1 MKLAWLTSLALI
13 AFAANSILT
22 RAALNA
28 GGMNAMLFATIRVAS
43 GAAILLALL
52 SLRKRHGSTL
62 ALGSWTG
69 ALWLFLYVVPFSLAY
84 QSLST
89 GTGAL
94 ILFGMV
100 QVTMIMAGYRA
111 GERPKTL
118 KWGGMTLAALG
129 LILLVFPGVSAPPI
143 WGATLMAGAGVSWGL
158 YSLLGRRASHP
169 LSATAG
175 NMLRA
180 LPATVLVTL
189 LVRLPE
195 SAEKLSY
202 SYLGVLCAVLS
213 GAVMS
218 GIGYA
223 IWYAVLPV
231 LRATTAATLQL
242 TVPVIA
248 ALGGVLFLSEP
259 ISLRLF
265 VASWMILGGAFL
277 AIIVGNHDSAH
288 ST

>member
-1 MKLAWLTSLALI
+1 MKVAGLTSLALI

-43 GAAILLALL
+43 GAAMLLALL
-52 SLRKRHGSTL
+52 SLRKRPGSSL
-62 ALGSWTG
+62 GLGSWTG
-69 ALWLFLYVVPFSLAY
+69 AFWLFLYVVPFSLAY
-84 QSLST
+84 RSLST

-100 QVTMIMAGYRA
+100 QVTMIVAGYRA
-111 GERPKTL
+111 GERPKL
-118 KWGGMTLAALG
+118 FKWGGMTLAALG
-129 LILLVFPGVSAPPI
+129 LILLVLPGVSAPPLG
-143 WGATLMAGAGVSWGL
+143 GATLMAAAGVSWGL
-158 YSLLGRRASHP
+158 YSLLGRRARDP
-169 LSATAG
+169 LNATAG

-180 LPATVLVTL
+180 LPATLLVTL
-189 LVRLPE
+189 LVLLPE
-195 SAEKLSY
+195 GAQKLSY
-202 SYLGVLCAVLS
+202 SPLGVFYALLS
-213 GAVMS
+213 GALMS

-248 ALGGVLFLSEP
+248 AVGGVLFLSEP
-259 ISLRLF
+259 ISLRIFL
-265 VASWMILGGAFL
+265 ASLMILGGAL
-277 AIIVGNHDSAH
+277 VAIVVGDHVPAH